1 MKHPKSAE
9 NRRNTRGDAQS
20 SKRFK
25 IEGPK
30 RTKYL
35 TISELNSSSWIRHT
49 LKVDCA
55 KYEEGSVHG
64 LIGFPR

>member
-9 NRRNTRGDAQS
+9 NRRSTRGDAQS

-35 TISELNSSSWIRHT
+35 TLSLT
-49 LKVDCA
+49 VA
-55 KYEEGSVHG
+55 PGSD
-64 LIGFPR
+64 IP